1 MISSAFILHN
11 SSLIP
16 PAAVRPPWP
25 DELPRLADA
34 FPGLKWSTPLHLRVL
49 VVPAAAA
56 SPERLVGLAA
66 VAESAP
72 GATEAALILRVRAR
86 LADSP
91 ATDALL
97 AEAIALARGL
107 GARTLITGQP
117 AGPDP
122 REPALSRAGFTAT
135 DDGKSWRIMLG

>member
-1 MISSAFILHN
+1 M
-11 SSLIP
+11 
-16 PAAVRPPWP
+16 V
-25 DELPRLADA
+25 
-34 FPGLKWSTPLHLRVL
+34 LHLRVL
-49 VVPAAAA
+49 VVPATAA

-66 VAESAP
+66 VAEPAP
-72 GATEAALILRVRAR
+72 DATEAALFLRLRAR
-86 LADSP
+86 FTDTP

-122 REPALSRAGFTAT
+122 REPALRRAGFTTTEDSKA
-135 DDGKSWRIMLG
+135 WRIGLG